1 MNKFHDIFLELE
13 QQIVQGDYQ
22 PGDLLPSE
30 NQLVETY
37 NVSRE
42 TIRKALN
49 LLINAGYIQKK
60 QGKGSIVLNF
70 KKFNFP
76 ISGVTSYKELQQ
88 TQHIESHTHVVSLEE
103 IPVERNLAQLT
114 GWTEGTPVWRLVRQR
129 EIEGEVDI
137 LDIDYLIK
145 EIVPEL
151 PKHRAEDSIFDYL
164 ENDLGL
170 AISYA
175 QKEITVEPLTEMDK
189 QLIGEVEGNH
199 VVVVRSIMNLED
211 TRCFGYTESRHR
223 LNKFK
228 FVEFAR
234 RRKL

>member
-1 MNKFHDIFLELE
+1 M
-13 QQIVQGDYQ
+13 
-22 PGDLLPSE
+22 
-30 NQLVETY
+30 
-37 NVSRE
+37 
-42 TIRKALN
+42 
-49 LLINAGYIQKK
+49 
-60 QGKGSIVLNF
+60 
-70 KKFNFP
+70 
-76 ISGVTSYKELQQ
+76 
-88 TQHIESHTHVVSLEE
+88 
-103 IPVERNLAQLT
+103 
-114 GWTEGTPVWRLVRQR
+114 
-129 EIEGEVDI
+129 
-137 LDIDYLIK
+137 IK

>member
-76 ISGVTSYKELQQ
+76 ISWVTSYKELQQ
-88 TQHIESHTHVVSLEE
+88 TQHI
-103 IPVERNLAQLT
+103 
-114 GWTEGTPVWRLVRQR
+114 
-129 EIEGEVDI
+129 
-137 LDIDYLIK
+137 
-145 EIVPEL
+145 
-151 PKHRAEDSIFDYL
+151 
-164 ENDLGL
+164 
-170 AISYA
+170 
-175 QKEITVEPLTEMDK
+175 
-189 QLIGEVEGNH
+189 
-199 VVVVRSIMNLED
+199 
-211 TRCFGYTESRHR
+211 
-223 LNKFK
+223 
-228 FVEFAR
+228 
-234 RRKL
+234 

>member
-114 GWTEGTPVWRLVRQR
+114 GWTEGAPVWRLVRQR
-129 EIEGEVDI
+129 EIEGE
-137 LDIDYLIK
+137 
-145 EIVPEL
+145 
-151 PKHRAEDSIFDYL
+151 FDYL